1 MIMSKQRRQFDVNNS
16 ADCSVFAK
24 FLKNGAWGKDGCP
37 FEIEDPWLSIPDMI
51 KDKLA
56 RKYLGI
62 K

>member
-1 MIMSKQRRQFDVNNS
+1 MITTKQRKPFDVNS
-16 ADCSVFAK
+16 QTDCSIFAK

-56 RKYLGI
+56 RKHLGI

>member
-1 MIMSKQRRQFDVNNS
+1 MIMSKQRRKFDVSNS
-16 ADCSVFAK
+16 ADCAVFAK

-37 FEIEDPWLSIPDMI
+37 FEIEDPWISIPDMI

-56 RKYLGI
+56 RKHLGV